1 MERNASGGSKRHALT
16 TIRGARESVK
26 RGGRESS
33 RRHRTANRAEG
44 GAGGENRDGLAAE
57 VGEKPEEEREDEA
70 EDEAGDDGK
79 VKRSMLAA
87 MDDVSGK
94 FAEAKRQFG
103 VEIEDGT
110 DDEQKAP
117 EEEESTAKFA
127 ERIHTRRAL

>member
-1 MERNASGGSKRHALT
+1 
-16 TIRGARESVK
+16 
-26 RGGRESS
+26 
-33 RRHRTANRAEG
+33 
-44 GAGGENRDGLAAE
+44 
-57 VGEKPEEEREDEA
+57 
-70 EDEAGDDGK
+70 
-79 VKRSMLAA
+79 MLAA

-110 DDEQKAP
+110 YDEQKAP

>member
-1 MERNASGGSKRHALT
+1 
-16 TIRGARESVK
+16 
-26 RGGRESS
+26 
-33 RRHRTANRAEG
+33 
-44 GAGGENRDGLAAE
+44 